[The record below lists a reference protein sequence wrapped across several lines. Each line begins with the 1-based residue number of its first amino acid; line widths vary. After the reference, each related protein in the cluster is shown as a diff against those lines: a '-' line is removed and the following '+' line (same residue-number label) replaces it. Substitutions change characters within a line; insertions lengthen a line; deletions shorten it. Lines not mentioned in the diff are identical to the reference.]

1 MDPREDSHWKNKAR
15 ATPTDQQKTFIC
27 ERCDKAF
34 SSKLIA
40 AHQLWHL
47 NQDEKAEKEA
57 KLKKAKPKK
66 PKIPYQCEYC
76 DKSFHLK
83 RELTIHTLIHTGE
96 KLYRC
101 EQCDYA
107 AARAENLRRHK
118 ISKHKQ
124 SDDTSTT
131 FIISSEIESVKKD
144 DIQTILK
151 LRKDGQVDGR
161 SSIARAEFQGEL

>member
-1 MDPREDSHWKNKAR
+1 MDPREDSHYKNTAR
-15 ATPTDQQKTFIC
+15 APPTNRETFIC
-27 ERCDKAF
+27 PRCCKTY
-34 SSKLIA
+34 SGKLIA

-47 NQDEKAEKEA
+47 NQDEKAEKDE
-57 KLKKAKPKK
+57 KLKTPKVKK

-101 EQCDYA
+101 DQCDYA

-118 ISKHKQ
+118 ISKHNYSSPK
-124 SDDTSTT
+124 T
-131 FIISSEIESVKKD
+131 FIISSEIEPIK
-144 DIQTILK
+144 Q
-151 LRKDGQVDGR
+151 
-161 SSIARAEFQGEL
+161 EGEL